1 MARPKNEEL
10 HQQRREE
17 ILLAAARTFK
27 RCGFH
32 AARTEDICTEAGLSS
47 GTVFRHFASK
57 HEMIME
63 IASREYAFYTSQIQ
77 QLATREELEWLS
89 TLDAEKLEQMLTP
102 SEYDLGSDSWL
113 ELSRLDPWRGQL
125 TAFESELRRT
135 LAERLVAGQREGWVR
150 ADVNG
155 LGAAHLLCAVI
166 TGLLFERDIGLTSGR
181 AETARTLA
189 KLCREQ
195 LMHT

>member
-1 MARPKNEEL
+1 MARTKNDEL

-17 ILLAAARTFK
+17 ILRAAARTFK
-27 RCGFH
+27 RRGFH
-32 AARTEDICTEAGLSS
+32 AARTEDICTEARLSS

-63 IASREYAFYTSQIQ
+63 IASREYAFYQSQIQ
-77 QLATREELEWLS
+77 QLATREGLEWLS
-89 TLDAEKLEQMLTP
+89 TLDAEKLEEMLTP

-113 ELSRLDPWRGQL
+113 ELSRLEPWRGKL
-125 TAFESELRRT
+125 TSFEFELRHT
-135 LAERLVAGQREGWVR
+135 LAERLVVGQREGWVR

-166 TGLLFERDIGLTSGR
+166 TGLLFERDIGLTTGR

-189 KLCREQ
+189 KLCRDH
-195 LMHT
+195 LMS

>member
-1 MARPKNEEL
+1 MARTKNDEL

-17 ILLAAARTFK
+17 ILRAAARTFK
-27 RCGFH
+27 RRGFH
-32 AARTEDICTEAGLSS
+32 AARTEDICTEARLSS

-63 IASREYAFYTSQIQ
+63 LASREYAFYQSQIQ
-77 QLATREELEWLS
+77 QLATREGLEWLS
-89 TLDAEKLEQMLTP
+89 TLDAEKLEEMLTP

-113 ELSRLDPWRGQL
+113 ELSRLEPWRGKL
-125 TAFESELRRT
+125 TSFEFELRHT
-135 LAERLVAGQREGWVR
+135 LAERLVVGQREGWVR

-166 TGLLFERDIGLTSGR
+166 TGLLFERDIGLTTGR

-189 KLCREQ
+189 KLCRDH
-195 LMHT
+195 LMS

>member
-1 MARPKNEEL
+1 MARPKNDEL

-17 ILLAAARTFK
+17 ILRAAARTFK
-27 RCGFH
+27 RSGFH
-32 AARTEDICTEAGLSS
+32 AARTEDICSEAGLSS

-63 IASREYAFYTSQIQ
+63 IASREYTFYRTQIQ
-77 QLATREELEWLS
+77 QLASREGIEWLS
-89 TLDAEKLEQMLTP
+89 ALDEARLEEMLTP

-113 ELSRLDPWRGQL
+113 ELSRIEPWRGQL
-125 TAFESELRRT
+125 TGYEVELRRT
-135 LAERLVAGQREGWVR
+135 LAESLSRGKQGGWIR
-150 ADVNG
+150 TDVDS

-166 TGLLFERDIGLTSGR
+166 TGLLFERDIGLTTGR

-189 KLCREQ
+189 KFCREQ
-195 LMHT
+195 LMN

>member
-1 MARPKNEEL
+1 M
-10 HQQRREE
+10 
-17 ILLAAARTFK
+17 
-27 RCGFH
+27 
-32 AARTEDICTEAGLSS
+32 SS

-77 QLATREELEWLS
+77 QLATREGLEWLG

-125 TAFESELRRT
+125 TAFESELRP
-135 LAERLVAGQREGWVR
+135 
-150 ADVNG
+150 
-155 LGAAHLLCAVI
+155 
-166 TGLLFERDIGLTSGR
+166 GR
-181 AETARTLA
+181 
-189 KLCREQ
+189 
-195 LMHT
+195 